1 MLEASTI
8 MLSCKHSVHHR
19 FPNCIMAS
27 WYVVTL
33 RTCYGA
39 LQIVLLLLVVVLLYL
54 SKLSQTTCNTDFR
67 SDTFYALGLSM

>member
-8 MLSCKHSVHHR
+8 MLSCMHSVRNR
-19 FPNCIMAS
+19 FANYITVS

-39 LQIVLLLLVVVLLYL
+39 LQIVLLLLVVLLYL
-54 SKLSQTTCNTDFR
+54 CKLSQTTCNTDFR
-67 SDTFYALGLSM
+67 SDILWLGTEF